1 MVGQAPSRGLTIS
14 KFAPHL
20 IYGVASLV
28 LTAGRH
34 SESLAIRAVS
44 RQVRSK
50 VRGLLC
56 LVSEV

>member
-50 VRGLLC
+50 VRGLL
-56 LVSEV
+56 